1 MATTPT
7 VATQTTTGLRSAG
20 PAALRYGRTVG
31 VGAAFAVGWTPCI
44 GPILGAILTMAA
56 TSGVVLQGTLLLL
69 AWSLGLGLP
78 FILAGFALGTAMRGI
93 RKLRPVM
100 PALEIAGGLLVIVI
114 GSLIFLDRFTIFNQY
129 FTGGVS
135 NVTTAEGGL
144 TGIGIEGAFGFT
156 AAFAAG
162 VIAFLSPCC
171 LPMVPAYLAHLAGVS
186 AEAAAKEQ
194 RGVTFRHSLSFVAGF
209 TILFVV
215 LGASAGAFGSLLRDH
230 LALLE
235 RIAGVFLIAMGLH
248 LIGILRIPWLY
259 RTYQIDFPEGRAP
272 EPQAAEADMSP
283 PAG

>member
-1 MATTPT
+1 MATTST
-7 VATQTTTGLRSAG
+7 TAQATTALRSAG
-20 PAALRYGRTVG
+20 PAALRYGRSVG
-31 VGAAFAVGWTPCI
+31 VGAAFAIGWTPCI
-44 GPILGAILTMAA
+44 GPILGAVLTMAA
-56 TSGVVLQGTLLLL
+56 SSAQALQGTLLLL
-69 AWSLGLGLP
+69 AWSLGLGVP
-78 FILAGFALGTAMRGI
+78 FLLAGFALGTAMRTI

-100 PALEIAGGLLVIVI
+100 PVLEITGGILVIII

-135 NVTTAEGGL
+135 NVTSAEDGL
-144 TGIGIEGAFGFT
+144 SGIDVAGAFGFA
-156 AAFAAG
+156 AAFSAG

-186 AEAAAKEQ
+186 ADAAAHEQ

-209 TILFVV
+209 TIVFVV
-215 LGASAGAFGSLLRDH
+215 LGASAGAVGSFLQGH
-230 LALLE
+230 LDTLE

-259 RTYQIDFPEGRAP
+259 RTYQVEFPDARTP
-272 EPQAAEADMSP
+272 ERVTAEAEANP